1 MGVVEVF
8 GMITLSP
15 RSNISFSLTLLT
27 PIIAIFFTLV
37 MGLIIFSFLGYDPF
51 KSLYYFFIAPV
62 SRPDQVAALAVKACP
77 LILIGSG
84 LVFCYRSNI
93 WNIGAEGQLVFGAI
107 FSGWLAL
114 NFLESNSFLLLPC
127 MMLVAILGGMFWAL
141 IPAILRIKFNTNEI
155 LSLIHI

>member
-1 MGVVEVF
+1 MAYLWEGVVEVF

-37 MGLIIFSFLGYDPF
+37 MGLIIFSFLGYDPL

-77 LILIGSG
+77 LILIASG

-93 WNIGAEGQLVFGAI
+93 WKIAPKTSCPSAPI
-107 FSGWLAL
+107 FQI
-114 NFLESNSFLLLPC
+114 LE
-127 MMLVAILGGMFWAL
+127 
-141 IPAILRIKFNTNEI
+141 R
-155 LSLIHI
+155 